1 MSVLANV
8 VNPTCFT
15 TMLYSKLLKVNQKNL
30 NLTLFPDKYNKC
42 AWKYNLIISDEKCL
56 IFASIILG
64 KILFHTIPVPYSPDT
79 WQY

>member
-42 AWKYNLIISDEKCL
+42 AWKYNLIISDEKC
-56 IFASIILG
+56 
-64 KILFHTIPVPYSPDT
+64 
-79 WQY
+79 

>member
-8 VNPTCFT
+8 VNPTCFP

-42 AWKYNLIISDEKCL
+42 A
-56 IFASIILG
+56 
-64 KILFHTIPVPYSPDT
+64 
-79 WQY
+79 